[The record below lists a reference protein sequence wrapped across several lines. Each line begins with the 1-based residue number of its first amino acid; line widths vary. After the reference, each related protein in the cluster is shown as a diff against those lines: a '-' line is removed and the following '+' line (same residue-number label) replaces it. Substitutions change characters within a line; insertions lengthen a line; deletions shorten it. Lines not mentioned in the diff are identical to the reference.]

1 MDHIRHSN
9 RAWYIIILFVF
20 VPLIF
25 GSAGDRT
32 FTGDVTLSHNQDYT
46 FSSRGTGLTLQSK
59 TSNSPF
65 DLEFYTGDGDST
77 DNLWLRLFAH
87 GLPTDLTDSEY
98 LIFGFYPSQSAW
110 TLYSLESQNGTLWP
124 IKIGAGSYT
133 DQLVLNTDGSVSLG
147 GDVKMPYGSGIM
159 FETGPSGGYSVWLK
173 PPDGYASYT
182 IRLPSDAAMDG
193 ASGNFMT
200 IGDDG
205 ETIAFMSTAS
215 YEGDIQSVWTDEG
228 GDVGA
233 MTAAAGD
240 TLDATSADS
249 TVPWRVNTTASPT
262 TEGAAIWDS
271 DDNMLN
277 VGDGANTLTLGPLT
291 QPPTSASS
299 SGILGQM
306 AYDSKYLYCYVAT
319 NTWKRTLLSTWSDSY
334 LIMETGDKVLTED
347 SDFTI
352 LE

>member
-133 DQLVLNTDGSVSLG
+133 DQLVLNTDGSVS
-147 GDVKMPYGSGIM
+147 I
-159 FETGPSGGYSVWLK
+159 
-173 PPDGYASYT
+173 
-182 IRLPSDAAMDG
+182 
-193 ASGNFMT
+193 
-200 IGDDG
+200 G
-205 ETIAFMSTAS
+205 ETEIYSYYKSDISRYTLQVPDFAYGANAFMSVDDTGAICFMSTAS